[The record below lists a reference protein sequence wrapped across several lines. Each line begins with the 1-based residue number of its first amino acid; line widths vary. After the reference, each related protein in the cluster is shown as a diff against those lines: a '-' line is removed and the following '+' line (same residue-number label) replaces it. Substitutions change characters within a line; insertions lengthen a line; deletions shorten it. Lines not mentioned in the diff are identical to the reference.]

1 MENGIKKKAGTRFFN
16 CLVGCFLIAIAG
28 TASAQR
34 SVLDPT
40 GPASRLDHRS
50 AIQRIV
56 TKLLDEF
63 PHVKGLVA
71 SVRGSQ
77 VYLTLESNSGVR
89 PGTKMD
95 VFRKMGAFKHPVTG
109 EVLGHFEDDLGTAVV
124 TDVRDRFVVAK
135 FSPKDKLVPRSGD
148 GVRISAAL
156 IRVAL
161 LPVVNR
167 TEEPFDQ
174 DGVLLDFQSFLEQ
187 TGRFEVFDVD
197 KLRVWLLE
205 KRINA
210 KSLLNQ
216 RNRSRLRELVRTDRV
231 IVTEFRKIGERRVL
245 KSRLSRLSDGKIGR
259 AFTAIVNNKQES
271 VASSNSKRRSGGLRL
286 DEGPGRSLD
295 RASKLNPNFR
305 VRKGAPRRGIQRS
318 QKLRWLASGLATGD
332 FDGDKQQEIVLIH
345 DSELNV
351 YSWKKGILAEEYS
364 YRASAGERFLTVD
377 SIDLDRDG
385 RPEVYVTNYQHP
397 ILNSFVLGFKNG
409 KYTIL
414 KRGLDS
420 FFRVIQGIDGKP
432 ILAGQ
437 ALGLEAPFYGK
448 VHEYEWKNGGPVVKG
463 QLPLPRGLSVYGF
476 NYWDVDDDG
485 IAEIVEIKKFGRI
498 AIYRK
503 NGRIV
508 DETREKYGGYLS
520 RFRYDQAL
528 TRLEDRQNVL
538 GGDVDPK
545 YETIRGRLLLRDMTG
560 DKRPDLVVPINLQRI
575 ERVQNFG
582 LGDSEIAALT
592 WDGSRLHEQ
601 WRSRKIG
608 GIVVDYQFVDLDG
621 DGQEELAVAVVE
633 KKLLELKAGTTRLV
647 VYRLKNS

>member
-1 MENGIKKKAGTRFFN
+1 M
-16 CLVGCFLIAIAG
+16 VCFLITITG
-28 TASAQR
+28 TVSAQR

-40 GPASRLDHRS
+40 APTSRLDHRS

-56 TKLLDEF
+56 TNLLEEF
-63 PHVKGLVA
+63 PHVKGLIA

-89 PGTKMD
+89 SGTKMK
-95 VFRKMGAFKHPVTG
+95 VFRKMGSFKHPVTG
-109 EVLGHFEDDLGTAVV
+109 EVLGHFEDDLGTAIV
-124 TDVRDRFVVAK
+124 TEVRDRFVVAK
-135 FSPKDKLVPRSGD
+135 FIQNGKLAPRSGD

-156 IRVAL
+156 IRVGL
-161 LPVVNR
+161 LPVVNK
-167 TEEPFDQ
+167 TEESFDR
-174 DGVLLDFQSFLEQ
+174 DGVLLDFQSLLEQ

-205 KRINA
+205 KRIRA
-210 KSLLNQ
+210 KSLLEQ
-216 RNRSRLRELVRTDRV
+216 KNRSRLRELIRTDRV
-231 IVTEFRKIGERRVL
+231 IVTELRKLGKRRVL
-245 KSRLSRLSDGKIGR
+245 KSRILRLSDGKTGR
-259 AFTAIVNNKQES
+259 TFTAIVNNKSEAI
-271 VASSNSKRRSGGLRL
+271 ASPNSKRRSGGLRL
-286 DEGPGRSLD
+286 DEGPSRSFE
-295 RASKLNPNFR
+295 RASKVNPNFR

-332 FDGDKQQEIVLIH
+332 FDGDKQQEVALIH
-345 DSELNV
+345 GNELNI
-351 YSWKKGILAEEYS
+351 YSWKKGILSEEYS
-364 YRASAGERFLTVD
+364 YQASAGERFLTVD
-377 SIDLDRDG
+377 SIDLNRDG
-385 RPEVYVTNYQHP
+385 RPEIYVTNYQHP
-397 ILNSFVLGFKNG
+397 ILNSFVVGFERG
-409 KYTIL
+409 KYKIL

-420 FFRVIQGIDGKP
+420 FFRVIQGVDGKP

-448 VHEYEWKNGGPVVKG
+448 VYQYEWKDGGPIEKS

-503 NGRIV
+503 NGTIV

-528 TRLEDRQNVL
+528 TRLEDRANLL
-538 GGDVDPK
+538 GGDSDPK
-545 YETIRGRLLLRDMTG
+545 YETIRGRLLLRDVTG
-560 DKRPDLVVPINLQRI
+560 DKRPDLVVPSNLQRI
-575 ERVQNFG
+575 ERVENFG
-582 LGDSEIAALT
+582 MGDSEIVALT
-592 WDGSRLHEQ
+592 WDGSRLFEQ

-608 GIVVDYQFVDLDG
+608 GIVADYQFVDLDG
-621 DGQEELAVAVVE
+621 DGHEELAVAVVE
-633 KKLLELKAGTTRLV
+633 KKLLELRAGTTRLV